1 MIKKCNK
8 ILFTLIFAL
17 LLLITTVNAQEL
29 TVAELTEKVK
39 AIEPDASYLY
49 IIGEYV
55 FTSEHILTTQDTM
68 LAARTI
74 DVTSAENAYD
84 EMTIAYL
91 EGIYDSDWNLVGF
104 EYISNAVG
112 KAPEKQKYDVKYL
125 DHKLMSEEIK
135 ELTTSTLVNEAYNTI
150 DTTSAND
157 KFEVAING
165 NAITVTV
172 LDTTMNSVTALQGTG
187 VATAAK
193 NLLNAEG
200 VKSVVL
206 KVAGQEPLEITSENL
221 STPENLEAL
230 DNLFTAL
237 AGTGTAGNL
246 AGKTLEVKINAK
258 AGYTAVGDTTFT
270 VTFDN

>member
-1 MIKKCNK
+1 
-8 ILFTLIFAL
+8 
-17 LLLITTVNAQEL
+17 
-29 TVAELTEKVK
+29 
-39 AIEPDASYLY
+39 
-49 IIGEYV
+49 
-55 FTSEHILTTQDTM
+55 
-68 LAARTI
+68 
-74 DVTSAENAYD
+74 
-84 EMTIAYL
+84 
-91 EGIYDSDWNLVGF
+91 
-104 EYISNAVG
+104 
-112 KAPEKQKYDVKYL
+112 
-125 DHKLMSEEIK
+125 
-135 ELTTSTLVNEAYNTI
+135 
-150 DTTSAND
+150 
-157 KFEVAING
+157 
-165 NAITVTV
+165 
-172 LDTTMNSVTALQGTG
+172 MNSVTALQGTG